1 MENLD
6 TRALADSCGVR
17 LFERVGY
24 DAKACAQRNLSG
36 RTHYADDDTLKYFF
50 ARITSA
56 RPESGGSL
64 LLMVES
70 VAKDYRNTSRG
81 FRFVAFDLFGEVL
94 TERDTY
100 FTSTDKAC
108 AAGLTWLE
116 SFDVAAHYRAALAE
130 RATRLERDA
139 ARMRA
144 GAAALAALES
154 A

>member
-1 MENLD
+1 MENLN
-6 TRALADSCGVR
+6 TRALADTCGAR
-17 LFERVGY
+17 LFEMTGY

-36 RTHYADDDTLKYFF
+36 RTHYVDNDTLKFFF

-56 RPESGGSL
+56 RPESDGAVF
-64 LLMVES
+64 LMVES
-70 VAKDYRNTSRG
+70 VAKDHRNTSRG

-94 TERDTY
+94 TERETY
-100 FTSTDKAC
+100 FTSTDKAR

-116 SFDVAAHYRAALAE
+116 SFDVAAHYSAALAE

-144 GAAALAALES
+144 GAATLAALES